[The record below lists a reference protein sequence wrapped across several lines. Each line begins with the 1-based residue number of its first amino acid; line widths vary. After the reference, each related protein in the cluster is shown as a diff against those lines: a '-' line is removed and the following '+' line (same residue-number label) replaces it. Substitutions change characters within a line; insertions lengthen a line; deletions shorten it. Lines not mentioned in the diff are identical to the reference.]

1 MHTFWLAYRPA
12 IRPFAALAALTLA
25 LAAPSSAANDSESE
39 EIKAAL
45 GAIQAKDQ
53 LLHDIGW
60 RLVVGNA
67 DFCEQKQL
75 AAGLQLLDLTT
86 FKDPGPIRQALGLD
100 GDFIIQT
107 VAAGSPADKAGL
119 KPNTQIIAL
128 DANALADMPSQGN
141 RDWQRLAQLHD
152 IIDKTLVEA
161 GKVVLTIGGG
171 EAIAISG
178 TPVCAT
184 RFELDDSGKR
194 AVADGQRV
202 QVGAMFPA
210 ISYPEDEFAAAI
222 AHELA
227 HNVLRHRAWLD
238 SEGRSRKNVRMTER
252 EADRLMPWLLANA
265 GYDPGA
271 ALRFMRKWG
280 PRHSGGIFR
289 KRTHEGW
296 DERAEHIAE
305 ELEGMR
311 QYWDGEGP
319 ADWQRHF
326 MREARAK

>member
-1 MHTFWLAYRPA
+1 MQACRLAFRPA
-12 IRPFAALAALTLA
+12 IRPISALAAFTLA
-25 LAAPSSAANDSESE
+25 LAAPSNAANDSEPE
-39 EIKAAL
+39 EVKAAL

-67 DFCEQKQL
+67 EFCEQTQL

-86 FKDPGPIRQALGLD
+86 FKNPDSIREALGLH
-100 GDFIIQT
+100 GDFIVQT
-107 VAAGSPADKAGL
+107 VAEGSPAEKAGL
-119 KPNTQIIAL
+119 MPNTQIIAL
-128 DANALADMPSQGN
+128 DGNALAEMPSEGR
-141 RDWQRLAQLHD
+141 RDWQRLARLHGT
-152 IIDKTLVEA
+152 IDETLAET
-161 GKVVLTIGGG
+161 GEVVLTIRGDDT
-171 EAIAISG
+171 ITISG

-184 RFELDDSGKR
+184 RFELDDGGKR
-194 AVADGQRV
+194 AVADGERV
-202 QVGAMFPA
+202 QIGAMFPA

-227 HNVLRHRAWLD
+227 HNVLGHRAWLD
-238 SEGRSRKNVRMTER
+238 SEGRSRKNVRLTER

-280 PRHSGGIFR
+280 PRHSGGILR

-296 DERAEHIAE
+296 DERAEHIAAE
-305 ELEGMR
+305 MDGMR

-319 ADWQRHF
+319 TNWRRHF
-326 MREARAK
+326 VREISAI